1 MRLCQDRAMTRTVS
15 GAESTAARLRSSIAD
30 GAFMPGTQLSEE
42 RLSDQLGVSRNTLRE
57 AFRLLARDRL
67 VEHVFNRGVF
77 VRRLSAEDVVD
88 LYAARR
94 VLEEAGVRACGPASP
109 ALDAAASA
117 VSDARDAAAAGD
129 WRAVGTADIRFHSEL
144 VRAVPSER
152 LHGLMD
158 SLLAEMRLA
167 FLTTDDPAAF
177 HADFVERNDAIVTA
191 LRVGDRDG
199 AAALLRTYLDDA
211 ERTLRS
217 AATAG

>member
-1 MRLCQDRAMTRTVS
+1 MTRTVS
-15 GAESTAARLRSSIAD
+15 GAESTAARLRAAIAD
-30 GAFMPGTQLSEE
+30 GGWMPGTQLPEE

-77 VRRLSAEDVVD
+77 VRRLTADDVAD

-94 VLEEAGVRACGPASP
+94 VLEEAGLRACTPDSP
-109 ALDAAASA
+109 ALAAAADA
-117 VSDARDAAAAGD
+117 VADARTAVAAGD
-129 WRAVGTADIRFHSEL
+129 WRAVGTADIQFHTEL

-167 FLTTDDPAAF
+167 FLTTADPAAF
-177 HADFVERNDAIVTA
+177 HADFVERNGAIVAA
-191 LRVGDRDG
+191 LRADDRAG
-199 AAALLRTYLDDA
+199 AAALLADYLDDA
-211 ERTLRS
+211 ERTLRR
-217 AATAG
+217 AAAG

>member
-1 MRLCQDRAMTRTVS
+1 MTRTVS

-77 VRRLSAEDVVD
+77 VRRLSAADVTD

-94 VLEEAGVRACGPASP
+94 VLEEAGIHACTPDSP
-109 ALDAAASA
+109 A
-117 VSDARDAAAAGD
+117 VAAAAAAVAEARTAAAAHD
-129 WRAVGTADIRFHSEL
+129 WRAVGSADIRFHAEL
-144 VRAVPSER
+144 VRAVPSTR

-167 FLTTDDPAAF
+167 FLTTDDPGAF
-177 HADFVERNDAIVTA
+177 HGGFVERNDAIVAA
-191 LRVGDRDG
+191 LRSGDRDG
-199 AAALLRTYLDDA
+199 ASALLADYLDDA
-211 ERTLRS
+211 ERILRA
-217 AATAG
+217 AATPS

>member
-1 MRLCQDRAMTRTVS
+1 MTRTVS

-42 RLSDQLGVSRNTLRE
+42 RLSDQFGVSRNTLRE

-77 VRRLSAEDVVD
+77 VRRLSVADVTD

-94 VLEEAGVRACGPASP
+94 VLEEAGIRACTPESP
-109 ALDAAASA
+109 ALAAAASA
-117 VSDARDAAAAGD
+117 VSDARSAAAAGD

-152 LHGLMD
+152 LHVLMD
-158 SLLAEMRLA
+158 ALLAEMRLA

-177 HADFVERNDAIVTA
+177 HADFVDRNEAIVAA
-191 LRVGDRDG
+191 LRAGDRDG
-199 AAALLRTYLDDA
+199 AAALLADYLDDA
-211 ERTLRS
+211 EATLRS
-217 AATAG
+217 AATTG

>member
-1 MRLCQDRAMTRTVS
+1 MTRTVS

-42 RLSDQLGVSRNTLRE
+42 RLSDQFGVSRNTLRE

-77 VRRLSAEDVVD
+77 VRRLSVADVTD

-94 VLEEAGVRACGPASP
+94 VLEEAGIRACTPESP
-109 ALDAAASA
+109 ALAAAASA
-117 VSDARDAAAAGD
+117 VSDARSAAAAGD

-152 LHGLMD
+152 LHVLMD
-158 SLLAEMRLA
+158 ALLAEMRLA

-177 HADFVERNDAIVTA
+177 HADFVDRNEAIVTA
-191 LRVGDRDG
+191 LRAGDRDG
-199 AAALLRTYLDDA
+199 AAALLADYLDDA
-211 ERTLRS
+211 EATLRS
-217 AATAG
+217 AASAG